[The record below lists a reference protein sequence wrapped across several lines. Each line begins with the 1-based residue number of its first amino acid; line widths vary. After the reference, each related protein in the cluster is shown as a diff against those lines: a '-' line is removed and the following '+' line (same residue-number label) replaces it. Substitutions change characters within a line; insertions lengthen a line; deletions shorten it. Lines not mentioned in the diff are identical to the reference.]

1 MKLIFFP
8 IIILVFALLGIISF
22 TILTI
27 GSFFKMIGEIYFSIK
42 AIYND

>member
-42 AIYND
+42 AIYEN